1 MAAPN
6 YTPVSL
12 YYSITPTAAPTSGNL
27 INGELALNIYDK
39 KLYAKDSTG
48 TVFLLASE
56 GGTAGTVTNV
66 SVVSANGLAGTVANP
81 ATAAAITLS
90 TTVTG
95 ILKGNGTAISAAAAG
110 TDYAPATS
118 GTSILYANGSGGFSS
133 VNIGTGL
140 TFLAGT
146 LATSGV
152 GTVTSVGVSGGTT
165 GLTTTGSPITTSG
178 TITLGGTLGVDS
190 GGTGSNTL
198 TGYVKGTGTSP
209 LSASST
215 IPTTDLSG
223 TVSNA
228 QLANSSVTINGNTV
242 SLGGSTNITATAA
255 NALTIGTGLSG
266 TSYNGSAPVTV
277 AIDSTVATLTGV
289 QTLTNKT
296 LTSPAVLNTYKLTG
310 AGAAAYT
317 PFVQTF
323 SSSVTDY
330 NGYQL
335 NYIQNKNNGSDA
347 SVDYVA
353 YNDASDVDSYFIDM
367 GIVSSNYTDALNTV
381 FPPNSGYVY
390 TGGGSS
396 GQASAL
402 LLGTSNTASDIIMFA
417 GGTLTADIKATVKGN
432 TGNVLIN
439 TSTDTGYKLNVNG
452 TSYMGGAAT
461 FGSTVLLNADPTLAL
476 QAATKAYVDNATSSA
491 LVFHQAVQAASVS
504 AFLETA
510 LSYNNGASGV
520 GATLTR
526 ISNFTTNFVIDGYTA
541 PVGSRVMIKDQTT
554 QAWNGVYTVTNT
566 GSASTGWVLTR
577 ATDADTYGSGPNQ
590 LSLNSYFFVQNGTV
604 NKGTAYVLSAPVGT
618 ITFGTSNIQF
628 AEFSSSQ
635 IYTGTAP
642 IDVTGT
648 VISLTGTVAATNGG
662 TGTSTVTTGDLL
674 YGSSANTWSKLPL
687 GIAYK
692 SLVVNAGGTQVEWN
706 AVALNQPTAVSGQLG
721 VANGGTGQSTYT
733 DGQLL
738 IGNSTG
744 GTLAKST
751 LTAGSG
757 ITITNGSGTITIA
770 ASAGGATVS
779 SFSAG
784 TTGFTPNTATSG
796 AVTLAGTLNL
806 VNGGTGATTVAGAQ
820 TNLQVDP
827 AGTAVALAIALG

>member
-12 YYSITPTAAPTSGNL
+12 YYSITPTAVPTSGNL
-27 INGELALNIYDK
+27 INGELALNIFDK

-48 TVFLLASE
+48 AVFVLASE
-56 GGTAGTVTNV
+56 TGTAGTVTNV
-66 SVVSANGLAGTVANP
+66 SVVSANGLAGTVAN
-81 ATAAAITLS
+81 ATTAAAITLS
-90 TTVTG
+90 TTITG
-95 ILKGNGTAISAAAAG
+95 VLKGNGTAISAAAAG
-110 TDYAPATS
+110 TDYAPATA
-118 GTSILYANGSGGFSS
+118 GNSILFGNGSGGFSD
-133 VNIGTGL
+133 VTVGTGL
-140 TFLAGT
+140 SFVGGT
-146 LATSGV
+146 LAASAV
-152 GTVTSVGVSGGTT
+152 AGTVTSVGVSGGTT

-209 LSASST
+209 LSATST

-228 QLANSSVTINGNTV
+228 QLTNSAITINGNSV
-242 SLGGSTNITATAA
+242 SLGGSTNITAAAA
-255 NALTIGTGLSG
+255 NALTIGTGLTG

-296 LTSPAVLNTYKLTG
+296 LTSPAVLNTFKLTG
-310 AGAAAYT
+310 NGAAAYT
-317 PFVQTF
+317 PYIQTF
-323 SSSVTDY
+323 SSAVTDY

-335 NYIQNKNNGSDA
+335 NYIQNDNNGSDA

-353 YNDASDVDSYFIDM
+353 YNDASDVNSYFIDM

-396 GQASAL
+396 GQESDL
-402 LLGTSNTASDIIMFA
+402 LLGTSNTASDIIMFT
-417 GGTLTADIKATVKGN
+417 GGTLTANTRATVKGD

-476 QAATKAYVDNATSSA
+476 QAATKAYVDSATSSA

-510 LSYNNGASGV
+510 LSYNNGTAGV

-554 QAWNGVYTVTNT
+554 QQWNGIYTVTNT
-566 GSASTGWVLTR
+566 GSAVTGWVLTR

-642 IDVTGT
+642 INVTGT
-648 VISLTGTVAATNGG
+648 VISLTGTVAPTNGG

-674 YGSSANTWSKLPL
+674 YGSGANTWSKLPL

-692 SLVVNAGGTQVEWN
+692 SLIVNAAGTQLEWN
-706 AVALNQPTAVSGQLG
+706 ATPLNQPTAVSGQLG
-721 VANGGTGQSTYT
+721 VANGGTGQSTFT

-744 GTLAKST
+744 NTLAKST

-770 ASAGGATVS
+770 TSGGTGVT
-779 SFSAG
+779 SFNAG
-784 TTGFTPNTATSG
+784 TTGFTPSTATTG

-820 TNLQVDP
+820 SNLQVDP